1 MPRVASLQHWPT
13 QFRSEESQSLPY
25 EHSSNPTVLEL
36 MQHFLPTLR
45 DGPVRAHVQ
54 RQIIEPTITFLNIT
68 IMAVEA
74 VAREEGVGFERG
86 RIRCVERTGS

>member
-1 MPRVASLQHWPT
+1 
-13 QFRSEESQSLPY
+13 
-25 EHSSNPTVLEL
+25 
-36 MQHFLPTLR
+36 MQHLLPTFS

-54 RQIIEPTITFLNIT
+54 RQIIEPTITFLNIA

-86 RIRCVERTGS
+86 RVLCLEREAQENEDG